1 MKMRLKGCRRCGGDL
16 MPDSSDRDGVTMSC
30 LQCGLE
36 VTLRIARTRPRFELA
51 TARSGYPG
59 RTGGQ
64 RAA

>member
-16 MPDSSDRDGVTMSC
+16 MPDGSDRSGLTMAC

-36 VTLRIARTRPRFELA
+36 VRLRPVSKPFTLTTLRPAAAPQQA
-51 TARSGYPG
+51 
-59 RTGGQ
+59 